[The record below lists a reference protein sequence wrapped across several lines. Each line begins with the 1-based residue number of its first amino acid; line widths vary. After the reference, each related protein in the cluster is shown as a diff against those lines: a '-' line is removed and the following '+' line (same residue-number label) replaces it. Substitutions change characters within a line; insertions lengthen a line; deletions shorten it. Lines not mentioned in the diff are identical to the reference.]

1 MTCPMKETPIPI
13 LCEDLV
19 RVVVIPELQPVVCRT
34 GSLIVRHD
42 DEVIIETA
50 DGEFLGRVTRFT
62 APVVKP
68 PRKRPGR
75 ILRFAVAEEGRI
87 DQENQE
93 QAGEIERYVRR
104 RATELNLEIRPIR
117 VQIPLAGDSI
127 LVFFTAEQR
136 VDFRPL
142 LRDLGRRYQKRV
154 DMRAMG
160 VRDGSRLTGG
170 LGPCGRGLCCATF
183 MNRFHSVT
191 VRMAKRQN
199 LSLNPAKISG
209 MCGRLMCCLAHEVE
223 QYPELQKRKRKPPQE

>member
-1 MTCPMKETPIPI
+1 MNCLMTDAPIPI
-13 LCEDLV
+13 LCEDLI
-19 RVVVIPELQPVVCRT
+19 RVVIIPELQPVVCRT

-42 DEVIIETA
+42 DEVIVETA

-75 ILRFAVAEEGRI
+75 ILRFAVAEESRV
-87 DQENQE
+87 DQEHQE
-93 QAGEIERYVRR
+93 QAAEIERYVHR
-104 RATELNLEIRPIR
+104 RASELDLKIRPVR

-142 LRDLGRRYQKRV
+142 LRDLGRRYQKRI
-154 DMRAMG
+154 DMRALG

-209 MCGRLMCCLAHEVE
+209 MCGRLMCCLAYEVE
-223 QYPELQKRKRKPPQE
+223 QYPELKKRKGKPPQG

>member
-1 MTCPMKETPIPI
+1 
-13 LCEDLV
+13 
-19 RVVVIPELQPVVCRT
+19 VVIVPELQAVVCRT

-42 DEVIIETA
+42 DEVIIETG

-62 APVVKP
+62 APVVRP
-68 PRKRPGR
+68 PRRRPGR
-75 ILRFAVAEEGRI
+75 ILRFAVAEESRI

-93 QAGEIERYVRR
+93 QALEIGQYVRR
-104 RATELNLEIRPIR
+104 RARELDLEIRPIR
-117 VQIPLAGDSI
+117 VQIPLSGEPI

-142 LRDLGRRYQKRV
+142 LRDLGHRYQKRV
-154 DMRAMG
+154 EMRAMG
-160 VRDGSRLTGG
+160 VRDGARLTGG
-170 LGPCGRGLCCATF
+170 LGPCGHCLCCATF
-183 MNRFHSVT
+183 MSRFHSVT

-223 QYPELQKRKRKPPQE
+223 QYPELQKRKRKPPRE